1 MIFVTV
7 GTQLPF
13 DRLVGTVDRW
23 SSRSRE
29 AVFAQIG
36 PSQQSFKN
44 IETVPFLTPEEVS
57 RRFAEASVIIAH
69 AGMGTIFTA
78 LTARKPLL
86 VLPRREDLGEHRN
99 DHQMA
104 TARRLSDRG
113 LVTVA
118 WTEEELERR
127 LEAIHEIQP
136 NAPISEDAED
146 SLLDAVRGFLRD

>member
-13 DRLVGTVDRW
+13 DRLISTVDQWAGRTG
-23 SSRSRE
+23 E
-29 AVFAQIG
+29 PVFAQVG
-36 PSQQSFKN
+36 PSQRTFEN
-44 IETVPFLTPEEVS
+44 LDTIPFLSPEEADRKFS
-57 RRFAEASVIIAH
+57 EASVIIAH

-78 LTARKPLL
+78 LAARKPLL
-86 VLPRREDLGEHRN
+86 VLPRQGRLGEHRN

-127 LEAIHEIQP
+127 LEAIHDIQP

>member
-44 IETVPFLTPEEVS
+44 IETVPFLTPEEAS
-57 RRFAEASVIIAH
+57 DRFAEASVIIAH
-69 AGMGTIFTA
+69 AGMGTILTA
-78 LTARKPLL
+78 LTVGSHCWSFRDGDTSGNIGMIIRW
-86 VLPRREDLGEHRN
+86 RR
-99 DHQMA
+99 
-104 TARRLSDRG
+104 RG
-113 LVTVA
+113 GS
-118 WTEEELERR
+118 
-127 LEAIHEIQP
+127 AI
-136 NAPISEDAED
+136 
-146 SLLDAVRGFLRD
+146 VVW